1 MNRQLLLL
9 FTGLAV
15 LSGCD
20 QNSDLQTYVAQV
32 KARPAPPVE
41 PLPTV
46 TPYTPISFDASDKRN
61 PFSTPRPEMSAQ
73 AKTTKAQCIQPDVS
87 RTKEELEKYSLDNIR
102 MKGTLSNNKGLWG
115 LVSVP
120 GGKVY
125 RVADNQYI
133 GLNYGKISKITQ
145 NDIEINEMIPDGSGC
160 WTNRTTTLT
169 LITSTTKTN

>member
-1 MNRQLLLL
+1 MNKQLLLL
-9 FTGLAV
+9 FTGLACIT
-15 LSGCD
+15 GCN

-41 PLPTV
+41 PLPVV
-46 TPYTPISFDASDKRN
+46 TPYTPVSFDAMEKRN
-61 PFSTPRPEMSAQ
+61 PFSEPKPEMNAQ
-73 AKTTKAQCIQPDVS
+73 ARATQAQCVQPDIS
-87 RTKEELEKYSLDNIR
+87 RTKEELEKYSLDNIK
-102 MKGTLSNNKGLWG
+102 MKGSLANTKGLWG

-145 NDIEINEMIPDGSGC
+145 DSIEIVEMIPDGSGC
-160 WTNRTTTLT
+160 WNNRTTTLS

>member
-1 MNRQLLLL
+1 MNKNIQLLLIGMCL
-9 FTGLAV
+9 
-15 LSGCD
+15 LSGCN

-41 PLPTV
+41 PLPVV
-46 TPYTPISFDASDKRN
+46 TPYTPVSFDAAEKRN
-61 PFSTPRPEMSAQ
+61 PFSEPKPEMNAIARTS
-73 AKTTKAQCIQPDVS
+73 KAQCIQPDIS
-87 RTKEELEKYSLDNIR
+87 RTKEELEKYSLDNIK
-102 MKGTLSNNKGLWG
+102 MKGSLANTKGLWG

-133 GLNYGKISKITQ
+133 GLNYGKISKITKD
-145 NDIEINEMIPDGSGC
+145 NIEIVEMIPDGSGC
-160 WTNRTTTLT
+160 WNNRTTTLT